1 MTTSQTT
8 EAEQVRLRFLQV
20 DTANVC
26 DVLDEMGY
34 VDQALSGSFLP
45 QPPTAP
51 SFGGWAFTIRGEMA
65 SYPLADGDK
74 KKMLACEQIGPG
86 EVSVWGGGADG
97 IALFGDMIAYRMQ
110 AQGCVGAVIDG
121 GVRDL
126 APLQE
131 QGFPVFAR
139 YRAAVQ
145 SIGRWRVIE
154 HGTPVTLPGATNDV
168 VVQPGDFILADQ
180 SGAVVV
186 PKDAVLEVLERTE
199 ALQEQERALRVDL
212 EAGLSLDDAL
222 KKFGHV

>member
-1 MTTSQTT
+1 MTTIDTGR
-8 EAEQVRLRFLQV
+8 ADDLRRRLLNV

-34 VDQALSGSFLP
+34 VDQALSGDFLP

-51 SFGGWAFTIRGEMA
+51 AFGGWAFTIRGEMA
-65 SYPLADGDK
+65 SYPRADGDRN
-74 KKMLACEQIGPG
+74 KMLACEQIRPG
-86 EVSVWGGGADG
+86 EVSVWGGGATG

-110 AQGCVGAVIDG
+110 AQGCVGAVVDG

-126 APLQE
+126 GPLSE

-154 HGTPVTLPGATNDV
+154 HGAPVPLPGATKDV
-168 VVQPGDFILADQ
+168 VVHPGDFVLADR
-180 SGAVVV
+180 SGAVVI
-186 PKDAVLEVLERTE
+186 PKDVVPEVLRRTE
-199 ALQEQERALRVDL
+199 ALQSQERALRAEL
-212 EAGLSLDDAL
+212 EAGLSMDDAL
-222 KKFGHV
+222 AKFGHV